1 MKGKIKRL
9 MITIKNIKNIEY
21 DDETKEPKS
30 FELIIDCSEDVDR
43 EDEEHK
49 RVRLIYTRSQN
60 TNTKTLIWKVE
71 TDIADFTDNCT
82 VHHYKTLY
90 SVPSKRVSLVATAGM
105 GLYILQNVIKQ
116 EIQYKTMLDF
126 NIGEM
131 LAGMV

>member
-1 MKGKIKRL
+1 MKDKVKRL

-30 FELIIDCSEDVDR
+30 FELMIDCSEDVDR

-49 RVRLIYTRSQN
+49 QLRLIYTKMKSTDR
-60 TNTKTLIWKVE
+60 TIIWKVE
-71 TDIADFTDNCT
+71 TDIVDFTPSAT

-90 SVPSKRVSLVATAGM
+90 GVPSKRVSLVTTAGM
-105 GLYILQNVIKQ
+105 GLYNLQEAIKA

>member
-30 FELIIDCSEDVDR
+30 FELMIDCSEDVDR

-49 RVRLIYTRSQN
+49 QLRLIYTKMKSTDR
-60 TNTKTLIWKVE
+60 TIIWKVE
-71 TDIADFTDNCT
+71 TDIIDFTPSAT
-82 VHHYKTLY
+82 VHHYKILY
-90 SVPSKRVSLVATAGM
+90 SVPSKRVSLVTTAGM
-105 GLYILQNVIKQ
+105 GLYNLQYAIKA

>member
-1 MKGKIKRL
+1 

-21 DDETKEPKS
+21 DDESKEPKS

-49 RVRLIYTRSQN
+49 RLRLIYTRM
-60 TNTKTLIWKVE
+60 TNVVWKVE
-71 TDIADFTDNCT
+71 TGIADFTGSAT
-82 VHHYKTLY
+82 VHHYKVFC
-90 SVPSKRVSLVATAGM
+90 SIPSKRIPLVTIAGM
-105 GLYILQNVIKQ
+105 GLYTLQNAIKE

>member
-1 MKGKIKRL
+1 MKDKVKRL
-9 MITIKNIKNIEY
+9 MITIKNIKNVEY

-30 FELIIDCSEDVDR
+30 FELMIDCSEEVDR

-49 RVRLIYTRSQN
+49 RVRLIYTRLQN
-60 TNTKTLIWKVE
+60 TNTIIWKVE
-71 TDIADFTDNCT
+71 TDIIDFTPSST
-82 VHHYKTLY
+82 VHHYKVLCGI
-90 SVPSKRVSLVATAGM
+90 PSKRVSLVTTAAM
-105 GLYILQNVIKQ
+105 GLYTLQNAIKQ